1 MKRKA
6 KVGDKVMWDDDEEG
20 FSGIYEITAIRGKNN
35 DDIWLYSSELGTEVQ
50 VSLCEI
56 ENRII
61 EDLKEEAD
69 ANNRH
74 FRENHR

>member
-35 DDIWLYSSELGTEVQ
+35 NDIWLYSSELGTEVQ

>member
-56 ENRII
+56 QNRII

-69 ANNRH
+69 ANNKH
-74 FRENHR
+74 FRENYR

>member
-1 MKRKA
+1 MKREA

>member
-1 MKRKA
+1 M
-6 KVGDKVMWDDDEEG
+6 V
-20 FSGIYEITAIRGKNN
+20 
-35 DDIWLYSSELGTEVQ
+35 LSELGTEVQ